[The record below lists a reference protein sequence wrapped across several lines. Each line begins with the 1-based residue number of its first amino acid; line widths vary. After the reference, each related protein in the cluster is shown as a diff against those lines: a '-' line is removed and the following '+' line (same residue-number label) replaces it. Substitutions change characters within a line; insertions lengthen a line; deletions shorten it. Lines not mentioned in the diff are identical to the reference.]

1 MFRRLLR
8 SLRRRREPEQIVI
21 RRDRDDLPEP
31 PPFDPDMRLIGD
43 MEKPQ
48 RPIQRDK
55 DDTDR

>member
-1 MFRRLLR
+1 
-8 SLRRRREPEQIVI
+8 LRRRREPEQIVI